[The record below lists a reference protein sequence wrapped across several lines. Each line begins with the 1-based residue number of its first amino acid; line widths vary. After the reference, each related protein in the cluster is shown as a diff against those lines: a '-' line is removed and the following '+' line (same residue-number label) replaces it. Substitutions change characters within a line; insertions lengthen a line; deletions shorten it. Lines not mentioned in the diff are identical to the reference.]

1 MTAQSPELTPGEP
14 PVPIFTPFLPISGFC
29 SPGCSLDG
37 ALGLLVPELS
47 PHRLGWGG
55 REPGSAPDSQG
66 VFRKLSSTKTA

>member
-1 MTAQSPELTPGEP
+1 MTPQFPELTPGEP

-47 PHRLGWGG
+47 PHRLGWDG
-55 REPGSAPDSQG
+55 RGPGSAPGSQDA
-66 VFRKLSSTKTA
+66 FKELISKKAA